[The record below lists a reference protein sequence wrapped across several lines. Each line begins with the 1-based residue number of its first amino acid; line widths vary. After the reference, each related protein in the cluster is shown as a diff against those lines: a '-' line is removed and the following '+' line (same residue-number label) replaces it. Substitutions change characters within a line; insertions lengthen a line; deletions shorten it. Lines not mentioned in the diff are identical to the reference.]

1 MQCENLLKNETVK
14 FQSIYEKFNNEK
26 ATHLQALRGI
36 FTNANFLS
44 RIRPVCNPHNI
55 WNIVFL
61 A

>member
-36 FTNANFLS
+36 FTNANFLQELDLFV
-44 RIRPVCNPHNI
+44 IRTTFGTLC
-55 WNIVFL
+55 F
-61 A
+61 